1 MMRPRSPSGA
11 PSPNGAP
18 SRPNVISTPSS
29 NVIST
34 PSSNVISTERSE
46 RRDLSTPLE
55 MTSGKIEMT
64 DSIKND
70 SIIKSPQ

>member
-34 PSSNVISTERSE
+34 ERSE

-55 MTSGKIEMT
+55 MTSGEKLEMT